1 MSERGIYCN
10 TVSQQTC
17 QNITYISNFG
27 EPSPGSFVRS
37 CSRNRNPTRLGPI
50 HRSTVPPA
58 GVDSPL
64 GAGGATPGA
73 EAWLQFF
80 GHRCLEEGL
89 R

>member
-27 EPSPGSFVRS
+27 EPSPVF
-37 CSRNRNPTRLGPI
+37 CSSVAETATTRLGPI
-50 HRSTVPPA
+50 HRSTGTA